1 MKNQYQSEIDKIRED
16 TEKLRGDAL
25 NRQPGDSVK
34 LRPLKSKTAAELET
48 VVE

>member
-1 MKNQYQSEIDKIRED
+1 MKNQYQTAIDKIKED

-25 NRQPGDSVK
+25 SKQSTDSVK
-34 LRPLKSKTAAELET
+34 LRPLKSKTAAELES